1 MGKGYLLGIDIGTY
15 ESKGVI
21 TDLNGKVLSTQVN
34 PHTMSIPHQGWA
46 EHDAEKDWWGDFCII
61 TRKLLADTGI
71 DPKEIIAVGC
81 SAIGSD
87 CLPVD
92 KECKPLRM
100 AILYGVDTRNMNE
113 ITELEEKWGKDKI
126 FEHGGMELATQMV
139 GPKILWV
146 KKNEPEVYKK
156 AYKFVTASTFLVAR
170 LTGNYVIDHM
180 TGSFFMPMYDYK
192 KGEWS
197 REMSEGIVEVERL
210 PELRWS
216 DEIAGYVT
224 KDAAAQTGLAEGTPV
239 AVGAVDAVSE
249 CVSIGTVKPGQM
261 MIMYGSTII
270 MLEVMDHYN
279 VERTLWG
286 QPYAFKGTYGMIG
299 AMATSGAL
307 TRWFRDKVAVDLVAA
322 EQAGGPNAYGELVKE
337 AENIPAGS
345 EGLVVL
351 PYFSGER
358 TPLNDPRARGT
369 YFGLTLAHTRA
380 HLFKATLEGV
390 AFSIRHN
397 FDVMKGVG
405 ATINEVIA
413 VGGGTKN
420 KIWLQAV
427 SDICGV
433 PQRIPDVVTGASY
446 GDAFIAGLGAGVFS
460 SRNDIEKWVKYSREV
475 KPDPA
480 KYDTYNQYFQVYLEL
495 YKRNKDLMHDLFHLA
510 NP

>member
-1 MGKGYLLGIDIGTY
+1 MAKGYLLGIDVGTY
-15 ESKGVI
+15 ETKGVI

-46 EHDAEKDWWGDFCII
+46 EHDAEKDWWGDFRLV
-61 TRKLLADTGI
+61 TKKLLEDTGI
-71 DPKEIIAVGC
+71 NPKEIIAVGC

-92 KECKPLRM
+92 KDCNPLRM
-100 AILYGVDTRNMNE
+100 GILYGVDTRNMNE
-113 ITELEEKWGKDKI
+113 ITELEEKLGKDRI
-126 FEHGGMELATQMV
+126 FEHSGMELATQMV

-146 KKNEPEVYKK
+146 KKNEPEIYKK
-156 AYKFVTASTFLVAR
+156 AYKFVTATTFLVAR

-192 KGEWS
+192 KGIWS
-197 REMSEGIVEVERL
+197 REMSEGIVEIERL
-210 PELRWS
+210 PDLRWS
-216 DEIAGYVT
+216 DEIAGKVT
-224 KDAAAQTGLAEGTPV
+224 REAAAQTGLAEGTPV
-239 AVGAVDAVSE
+239 VVGAVDAVSE
-249 CVSIGTVKPGQM
+249 AVSVGVVKPGQM

-270 MLEVMDHYN
+270 MLEVMDNYN
-279 VERTLWG
+279 TERTLWG
-286 QPYAFKGTYGMIG
+286 QPYAFKDTYGMIG
-299 AMATSGAL
+299 GMATSGAL
-307 TRWFRDKVAVDLVAA
+307 TRWFRDRLAPDLCEA
-322 EQAGGPNAYGELVKE
+322 EKAGGLNSYGQLVKE
-337 AENIPAGS
+337 AQDIPAGS

-369 YFGLTLAHTRA
+369 YFGLTLAHTRG
-380 HLFKATLEGV
+380 HLFKATLEGI
-390 AFSIRHN
+390 AYSIRHN

-405 ATINEVIA
+405 AQIDEVIA

-433 PQRIPDVVTGASY
+433 PQRVPAVITGASY

-460 SRNDIEKWVKYSREV
+460 SRNDIEKWVDYSSEV
-475 KPDPA
+475 APDPQ
-480 KYDTYNQYFQVYLEL
+480 KYETYEEYFQVYLEL
-495 YKRNKDLMHDLFHLA
+495 YKRNKDLMHTLFKLGCG
-510 NP
+510 

>member
-1 MGKGYLLGIDIGTY
+1 MEKGFLIGIDIGTY

-21 TDLNGKVLSTQVN
+21 TNLEGKVLCTKVK
-34 PHTMSIPHQGWA
+34 PHTLSIPRQGWA
-46 EHDAEKDWWGDFCII
+46 EHDPEKDWWGDFCYI
-61 TRKLLADTGI
+61 TRELLKETAI
-71 DPKEIIAVGC
+71 DPKQIIAVGC

-92 KECKPLRM
+92 KDCNPLRM

-113 ITELEEKWGKDKI
+113 ITELEEKYGKDRI
-126 FEHGGMELATQMV
+126 FEHSGMELATQMV

-146 KKNEPEVYKK
+146 KKNEPEIYKK
-156 AYKFVTASTFLVAR
+156 AYKFVTATTFLVAR

-192 KGEWS
+192 KGVWS
-197 REMSEGIVEVERL
+197 REMSEGIVEIERL

-216 DEIAGYVT
+216 DEIAGHVT
-224 KDAAAQTGLAEGTPV
+224 RKAAEQTGLAEGTPV
-239 AVGAVDAVSE
+239 VVGAVDAVSE
-249 CVSIGTVKPGQM
+249 AVSVGAVKPGQM

-270 MLEVMDHYN
+270 MLEVMDRYN
-279 VERTLWG
+279 TERTLWG

-299 AMATSGAL
+299 GMATSGSL
-307 TRWFRDKVAVDLVAA
+307 TRWFRDKLAPELVAA
-322 EQAGGPNAYGELVKE
+322 EKDGGSNAYAALCKE
-337 AENIPAGS
+337 AEAIPPGS

-369 YFGLTLAHTRA
+369 YFGLTLAHTRG
-380 HLFKATLEGV
+380 HLFKATLEGISY
-390 AFSIRHN
+390 SIRHN
-397 FDVMKGVG
+397 FDVMKTVG
-405 ATINEVIA
+405 AEINEIIA

-420 KIWLQAV
+420 RIWLQAV

-433 PQRIPDVVTGASY
+433 PQRIPSVITGASY
-446 GDAFIAGLGAGVFS
+446 GDAFIAGLGAGVFKQKE
-460 SRNDIEKWVKYSREV
+460 DIEKWVSYEGEV

-480 KYDTYNQYFQVYLEL
+480 KYDQYQKYFEIYLEL
-495 YKRNKDLMHDLFHLA
+495 YKRNKDLMHDLFKLGNA
-510 NP
+510 

>member
-1 MGKGYLLGIDIGTY
+1 
-15 ESKGVI
+15 
-21 TDLNGKVLSTQVN
+21 
-34 PHTMSIPHQGWA
+34 
-46 EHDAEKDWWGDFCII
+46 
-61 TRKLLADTGI
+61 
-71 DPKEIIAVGC
+71 
-81 SAIGSD
+81 
-87 CLPVD
+87 
-92 KECKPLRM
+92 
-100 AILYGVDTRNMNE
+100 
-113 ITELEEKWGKDKI
+113 
-126 FEHGGMELATQMV
+126 
-139 GPKILWV
+139 
-146 KKNEPEVYKK
+146 
-156 AYKFVTASTFLVAR
+156 
-170 LTGNYVIDHM
+170 
-180 TGSFFMPMYDYK
+180 
-192 KGEWS
+192 
-197 REMSEGIVEVERL
+197 
-210 PELRWS
+210 
-216 DEIAGYVT
+216 
-224 KDAAAQTGLAEGTPV
+224 
-239 AVGAVDAVSE
+239 
-249 CVSIGTVKPGQM
+249 
-261 MIMYGSTII
+261 

-307 TRWFRDKVAVDLVAA
+307 TRWFRDKVAMDLVAA
-322 EQAGGPNAYGELVKE
+322 EQAGGPNAYSELVKE

-390 AFSIRHN
+390 AYSIRHN

-433 PQRIPDVVTGASY
+433 PQRIPDIVTGASY

-460 SRNDIEKWVKYSREV
+460 SKDDITKWVKYSREV
-475 KPDPA
+475 KPDLA
-480 KYDTYNQYFQVYLEL
+480 KYDTYNKYFQVYLEL